1 MADNYTF
8 KDAGGNTVTHAS
20 EDIGGGVQASEH
32 VPVDAAGVEIFYKG
46 TTVLATAVSVGT
58 SATALPASA
67 LSGRRVVWVYN
78 NGSATIFL
86 GPAGVT
92 TNNGFPLLPG
102 QSVSLAVGA
111 LVVYGIVAAGTVEAR
126 VMEIA

>member
-8 KDAGGNTVTHAS
+8 KDAAGNTITHAS
-20 EDIGGGVQASEH
+20 EDIGGGVQASKH
-32 VPVDAAGVEIFYKG
+32 VPVDAAGVEVFYKG
-46 TTVLATAVSVGT
+46 TTVLCGARSVAT

-67 LSGRRVVWVYN
+67 LAARRELWIYN
-78 NGSATIFL
+78 NGAAIIYL

-92 TNNGFPLLPG
+92 TSNGFPLFPN

-111 LVVYGIVAAGTVEAR
+111 LVIYGIVAAGTVEAR
-126 VMEIA
+126 ILEIA

>member
-20 EDIGGGVQASEH
+20 EEIATGVHASEH
-32 VPVDAAGVEIFYKG
+32 VPVDAAGVELFYKG
-46 TTVLATAVSVGT
+46 STVLSGAVSVAT
-58 SATALPASA
+58 TATALPASA
-67 LSGRRVVWVYN
+67 LAARRVLWVYN

-92 TNNGFPLLPG
+92 TSNGFPLLPG
-102 QSVSLAVGA
+102 QSVALEVGT
-111 LVVYGIVAAGTVEAR
+111 LVMYGRVATGTVEAR

>member
-32 VPVDAAGVEIFYKG
+32 VPVDASGVEIFYKG
-46 TTVLATAVSVGT
+46 TTVLSGAVSVAT
-58 SATALPASA
+58 TATALPASA
-67 LSGRRVVWVYN
+67 LAGRRVLRVFN
-78 NGSATIFL
+78 NGSSTIYL

-92 TNNGFPLLPG
+92 TSNGYPLKAG
-102 QSVSLAVGA
+102 QELVFEFGA
-111 LVVYGIVAAGTVEAR
+111 LVLYGIVAAGTVAAR
-126 VMEIA
+126 VLEVA

>member
-20 EDIGGGVQASEH
+20 EEISAGIHASEH

-46 TTVLATAVSVGT
+46 TTVLSTAVSVAT
-58 SATALPASA
+58 TATALPASA
-67 LSGRRVVWVYN
+67 LSGRRVVSVYN

-86 GPAGVT
+86 GASGVT
-92 TNNGFPLLPG
+92 TAAGFPLLPG
-102 QSVSLAVGA
+102 QSINLAVGA
-111 LVVYGIVAAGTVEAR
+111 LALYGIVATGTVEAR
-126 VMEIA
+126 VMEVA

>member
-8 KDAGGNTVTHAS
+8 KDASGNTVTHAS

-46 TTVLATAVSVGT
+46 TTVLSGAVSVGT

-67 LSGRRVVWVYN
+67 LAARRVVWIYN

-92 TNNGFPLLPG
+92 TSNGFPLLPG
-102 QSVSLAVGA
+102 QSVSFGVGA
-111 LVVYGIVAAGTVEAR
+111 LVIYGIVASATVEAR

>member
-8 KDAGGNTVTHAS
+8 KDAAGNTVTHAS
-20 EDIGGGVQASEH
+20 EDIGGGVHASEH
-32 VPVDAAGVEIFYKG
+32 VPVDAAGVELFYKG
-46 TTVLATAVSVGT
+46 STVLSGAVSVAT
-58 SATALPASA
+58 TATALPASA
-67 LSGRRVVWVYN
+67 LSARRVLWVYN
-78 NGSATIFL
+78 NGAATIFL

-92 TNNGFPLLPG
+92 TSNGFPLLAG

-111 LVVYGIVAAGTVEAR
+111 LVVYGIAAAGTVQAR

>member
-32 VPVDAAGVEIFYKG
+32 VPVDAAGVELFYKG
-46 TTVLATAVSVGT
+46 TTVLSSAVSVGT

-67 LSGRRVVWVYN
+67 LSGRRALLISN
-78 NGSATIFL
+78 FGSATIYL
-86 GPAGVT
+86 GAAGVT
-92 TNNGFPLLPG
+92 TAAGFPLLAG
-102 QSVSLAVGA
+102 QSLALEVGTLA
-111 LVVYGIVAAGTVEAR
+111 IYGIVASGTVAAR

>member
-8 KDAGGNTVTHAS
+8 KDAAGNTVTHAS
-20 EDIGGGVQASEH
+20 EDIGGGIHASEH

-46 TTVLATAVSVGT
+46 TTVLSGARSVAT

-67 LSGRRVVWVYN
+67 LAARRVLWIYN
-78 NGSATIFL
+78 NGTATIFL

-92 TNNGFPLLPG
+92 TSNGFPLLPG
-102 QSVSLAVGA
+102 QSISMEVGA
-111 LVVYGIVAAGTVEAR
+111 LVVYGIAASSTVEAR

>member
-1 MADNYTF
+1 MADNYSF

-20 EDIGGGVQASEH
+20 EEISAGVHVSKH
-32 VPVDAAGVEIFYKG
+32 VPVDAAGVELYYKG
-46 TTVLATAVSVGT
+46 STVLSGAVSVAT

-67 LSGRRVVWVYN
+67 LSGRRVLWIYN

-92 TNNGFPLLPG
+92 TSNGFPLLPG

-111 LVVYGIVAAGTVEAR
+111 LVVYGIVASGTVEAR
-126 VMEIA
+126 VMEIT

>member
-46 TTVLATAVSVGT
+46 TTVLSGAVSVGT

-67 LSGRRVVWVYN
+67 LSGRRVLWLYN
-78 NGSATIFL
+78 NGAATIFL

-92 TNNGFPLLPG
+92 TANGFPLLPG
-102 QSVSLAVGA
+102 QSVALEVGV
-111 LVVYGIVAAGTVEAR
+111 LVMYGRVATGTVEMR